1 MTWKD
6 PHRYDDM
13 IDMERPVSKTHRPMP
28 MAERAAQFSPF
39 AALTGYDAAVR
50 ETARL
55 TEEKKELSEEK
66 KEELNRK
73 LQYLA
78 SQKEPPAAVR
88 YFERDK
94 IKEGGAYRTYTGFL
108 KKTDVLSGRLI
119 FTDGMIIELGDIVEI
134 ESPCMEEIADV

>member
-1 MTWKD
+1 MRD
-6 PHRYDDM
+6 PRRYDDM

-66 KEELNRK
+66 KEELNWK

-78 SQKEPPAAVR
+78 AMKEPPAAVS
-88 YFERDK
+88 YFEKDRN
-94 IKEGGAYRTYTGFL
+94 KEGGAYRTYTGFL

-119 FTDGMIIELGDIVEI
+119 FTDGMIIELGDILEI
-134 ESPCMEEIADV
+134 ESPCMEEIEDV